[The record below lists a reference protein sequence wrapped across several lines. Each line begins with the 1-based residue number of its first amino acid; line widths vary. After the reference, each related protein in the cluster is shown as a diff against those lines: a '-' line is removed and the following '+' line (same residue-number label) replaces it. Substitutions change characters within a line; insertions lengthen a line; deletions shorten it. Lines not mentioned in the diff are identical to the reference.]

1 MLAAQAARTPAGGW
15 VRVVGGWTGSQFAE
29 RRGPTLAELNAATGD
44 VPTFVLHLYQSAM
57 LNRAGLRVLGYDR
70 HTPDPPGGQIVRGAD
85 GMPTG
90 LLLAAPAASLLYST
104 LAKAPRLDADQATIS
119 TRHFL
124 RELNR
129 FGLTSAVDAAGGVQN
144 YPDNYATIMDL
155 ARAGQLTVR
164 IAYHLFPQTP
174 GQELDDLRRWV
185 DMVSVGDGD
194 GWLRCN
200 GAGETITWAAVDFE
214 NFSEPRPE
222 LSGYESQFEAA
233 GRLLMEA
240 GWGFRLHATYDQ
252 TIARDLNVFERLA
265 AEGLFPGPNRWA
277 FDHAET
283 ASPDSLHRIAALGG
297 MIGIQN
303 RMSFQGETFAARYG
317 PGAAARV
324 FDVPVLLSTV
334 AAATFPG
341 RCSPSWP
348 TSSPTRHRSTAP
360 P

>member
-1 MLAAQAARTPAGGW
+1 
-15 VRVVGGWTGSQFAE
+15 
-29 RRGPTLAELNAATGD
+29 
-44 VPTFVLHLYQSAM
+44 
-57 LNRAGLRVLGYDR
+57 
-70 HTPDPPGGQIVRGAD
+70 
-85 GMPTG
+85 MPTG

-129 FGLTSAVDAAGGVQN
+129 FGLTSAVDAAGGFQN

-214 NFSEPRPE
+214 NFTEPRPE
-222 LSGYESQFEAA
+222 LGDYEPRFEAKVLEHDLPDRPA
-233 GRLLMEA
+233 DQRRAHTEVRRWWRAQGRTEA
-240 GWGFRLHATYDQ
+240 
-252 TIARDLNVFERLA
+252 
-265 AEGLFPGPNRWA
+265 
-277 FDHAET
+277 
-283 ASPDSLHRIAALGG
+283 IAAAGG
-297 MIGIQN
+297 
-303 RMSFQGETFAARYG
+303 
-317 PGAAARV
+317 
-324 FDVPVLLSTV
+324 VPDQSE
-334 AAATFPG
+334 
-341 RCSPSWP
+341 
-348 TSSPTRHRSTAP
+348 H
-360 P
+360 